1 MEFFFAKVKIFRFWP
16 KTMDY
21 SQVFF
26 LASPKKVLRKVYH
39 SKGNGKRNLLMLI
52 SVAQHLRVGSYERLK
67 LFLYSAFE
75 WADESEDRN
84 LLYAKTKGASV
95 PQKLSY
101 AATVRCYTHAKFHA
115 NPLDGYG
122 ETVSKHYAHA
132 SVCDDLYRACTF

>member
-1 MEFFFAKVKIFRFWP
+1 MVSFFAEVKIFRFWS

-39 SKGNGKRNLLMLI
+39 SKGNEERNLMTLI
-52 SVAQHLRVGSYERLK
+52 SVAYRLRVGSYEHLK

-75 WADESEDRN
+75 WADESEDQN
-84 LLYAKTKGASV
+84 LLYAKTKVASM
-95 PQKLSY
+95 PQKLTY

-132 SVCDDLYRACTF
+132 RVCDDLYLTCTF